1 MYTHPA
7 DKTGSVREKVYILK
21 VSGASL
27 MVKQQISNLRL
38 GVRFSCPAP
47 CIMSKLKFILVM
59 LVLSTGVM
67 AQTKSKPT
75 KIRVE
80 PSSILYD
87 VGTGRTLHEH
97 NATNT
102 ISIASI
108 TKMITVLTVFE
119 ANQNLNETVRVIGR
133 EGSARIRVGM
143 ILSRADL
150 IELAMVASD
159 NLAARTLM
167 EHYPGGYARGIEAMN
182 ALSYRLGAT
191 HTSVI
196 EPTGLFAANTSTAE
210 DLVKITQAA
219 SQHAI
224 FARFANQKTAEVRVE
239 RVGKTRQV
247 FQWVTGRTTNPF
259 VNEPVKFEMLAFKT
273 GFTTAAGWCLTM
285 LVSYNNRQYI
295 LVTVGNPSKQAR
307 KIQAD
312 RLIQQ
317 ITNQQYR
324 LDITEAT

>member
-1 MYTHPA
+1 
-7 DKTGSVREKVYILK
+7 
-21 VSGASL
+21 
-27 MVKQQISNLRL
+27 
-38 GVRFSCPAP
+38 
-47 CIMSKLKFILVM
+47 MSKLKFFLVM

-87 VGTGRTLHEH
+87 VGAGRTLHEH

-102 ISIASI
+102 ISIASM
-108 TKMITVLTVFE
+108 TKMIAVLTVFD
-119 ANQNLNETVRVIGR
+119 ANQDLTETIRVIGK
-133 EGSARIRVGM
+133 EGSNKIRVGM
-143 ILSRADL
+143 MLSRADL
-150 IELAMVASD
+150 VELAMVASD

-196 EPTGLFAANTSTAE
+196 EPTGLFAANTSTAG
-210 DLVKITQAA
+210 DIVKITQAA
-219 SQHAI
+219 GQHAV
-224 FARFANQKTAEVRVE
+224 FARFANQKTAEVRAE
-239 RVGKTRQV
+239 RVSKTRRV
-247 FQWVTGRTTNPF
+247 FQWITGGTTNPF
-259 VNEPVKFEMLAFKT
+259 ANEPVKFEMLAFKT

-295 LVTVGNPSKQAR
+295 LVTAGNPSKQAR

-324 LDITEAT
+324 LDIAEAT

>member
-1 MYTHPA
+1 
-7 DKTGSVREKVYILK
+7 
-21 VSGASL
+21 
-27 MVKQQISNLRL
+27 
-38 GVRFSCPAP
+38 
-47 CIMSKLKFILVM
+47 MSKLKFILVM
-59 LVLSTGVM
+59 LVLSIGAL
-67 AQTKSKPT
+67 AQAKPKST
-75 KIRVE
+75 AIRVE

-87 VGTGRTLHEH
+87 VGAGRTLYEH

-102 ISIASI
+102 ISIASM
-108 TKMITVLTVFE
+108 TKLITVLTVFE
-119 ANQNLNETVRVIGR
+119 ANQNLTETIQVIGK
-133 EGSARIRVGM
+133 EGSNRIRVGM
-143 ILSRADL
+143 TLSRADL
-150 IELAMVASD
+150 VELAMVSSD

-182 ALSYRLGAT
+182 ALANRLGAT
-191 HTSVI
+191 HTSVTD
-196 EPTGLFAANTSTAE
+196 PTGLFAANTSTAG
-210 DLVKITQAA
+210 DIVKITQAA
-219 SQHAI
+219 GQHPV

-295 LVTVGNPSKQAR
+295 LVTAGNPSKQAR

-324 LDITEAT
+324 LDISEAT